1 MDIVIPYGGNG
12 DSIKFALRSIDKYF
26 NYDNVF
32 IVTDKKCNNIN
43 NKNVILL
50 NCGDKHSSNKDA
62 NLFDKVIFACENG
75 VENEFMF
82 WSDDQAIIKEHEI
95 QYVYNIRNPIKMMP
109 TCKWENRLVRT
120 GYFLKDNL
128 NVNIEFNFDSHV
140 PQAMKKDEFL
150 KIKNID
156 YSTGL
161 GFTICTLYFGIAG
174 WSDREIVEQRKVK
187 ATFESCKF
195 DWSETNNKNWIGW
208 DSATYS
214 KTGLK
219 NELEKIFPHKSKF
232 EC

>member
-1 MDIVIPYGGNG
+1 MDKLEWNNDALSLMEYIGIVESIYIP
-12 DSIKFALRSIDKYF
+12 DLED
-26 NYDNVF
+26 YDYRINVTRCEASVEA
-32 IVTDKKCNNIN
+32 IEETKNTPLGATDCM
-43 NKNVILL
+43 
-50 NCGDKHSSNKDA
+50 
-62 NLFDKVIFACENG
+62 VIFKERYNQKQLCKQNLY
-75 VENEFMF
+75 
-82 WSDDQAIIKEHEI
+82 SQYLKEHEI

-156 YSTGL
+156 YSTGI

-208 DSATYS
+208 DSVTYS